1 MTKPEM
7 TRTRL
12 EKLLAA
18 YGADPARWPAED
30 RQAAAQLSGD
40 SSLRASAEEARRI
53 DRMLGRL
60 PQPQPASDALYSRLM
75 AVADR
80 TQPGGVIARL
90 AAWLPGSSGDLTGRA
105 LAGEAATLA
114 MALAAGL
121 WLAASGLAVQA
132 ESMDLSPYVLGGELA
147 LLDEG
152 AQ

>member
-18 YGADPARWPAED
+18 YGADPARWPPAD
-30 RQAAAQLSGD
+30 RQAAGYLASD
-40 SSLRASAEEARRI
+40 ASLGTSLEEARRV
-53 DRMLGRL
+53 DRMLDRL
-60 PQPQPASDALYSRLM
+60 PQPQPASDALYARLM
-75 AVADR
+75 AGADR
-80 TQPGGVIARL
+80 AQPGGVIARL
-90 AAWLPGSSGDLTGRA
+90 AGWLPGFGGDLSGRA

-114 MALAAGL
+114 VALVAGL

>member
-1 MTKPEM
+1 MTKMKSTP
-7 TRTRL
+7 TRL
-12 EKLLAA
+12 ERLLEA
-18 YGADPARWPAED
+18 YGADTARWPAED
-30 RQAAAQLSGD
+30 RIAAAQLSGD
-40 SSLRASAEEARRI
+40 SSLHASAEEARRI
-53 DRMLGRL
+53 DRMLDSL
-60 PQPQPASDALYSRLM
+60 PQPQPASEALYTRLM
-75 AVADR
+75 AVAEGR
-80 TQPGGVIARL
+80 QPGGVIARL

-114 MALAAGL
+114 VALAAGL